1 MRSRPVAYLFSFAAL
16 AAVVGIRWLLD
27 PVLGDALPLVTLYG
41 AVALGVWFG
50 GIWPAIINTV
60 LGYLACSYL
69 FIEPRGQIL
78 PSDIPEFVGLVAYLC
93 TCAIIIA
100 LGEAMRRAERQTG
113 VRRETLRITLASIGD
128 GVIAADAEG
137 CITSLNPVA
146 ESLTGWTEA
155 EAIGKPLDAVFRI
168 VNEETRTKV
177 ENPATRALREGV
189 IVGLANHT
197 VLICKDGT
205 ERAIDDSAGPIRDGK
220 ENVIGC
226 VLIFRDITERRRLER
241 ELAQRHAAARF
252 LASIVKSSQD
262 AIIGKTL
269 DGIIQSWNASA
280 ERVFGYTPQEAIG
293 KHISLIIPADRAA
306 EEEQIISQIR
316 AGERVDHFDTVRV
329 RKDGKSI
336 HISLTVSPVVNEKG
350 EVVGASKIAR
360 EITDRKEAEER
371 IYALMAELKEADR
384 RKDEFLATLS
394 HELRG
399 PLAPISNMLEVI
411 KRSPGNQRLL
421 EEAQATLERQLS
433 QLVRLV
439 DDLIDVNRI
448 TRDKMEL
455 KKERIDLATV
465 IEQAVETSR
474 PLAFCGNHSMVMAT
488 SQEQLYVDGDRLR
501 LVQVFANLLS
511 NACKYTENPG
521 RITITVKRHGSDATV
536 SVKDTGIGIPADKL
550 ETIFDMFTQ
559 VDRTSERSQTGLGI
573 GLTLS
578 KRLVE
583 LHGGTIEARSEGLG
597 YGSEFVVH
605 LPILLEL
612 DRREEPK
619 VTAPPKVEPQS
630 ILVVDDNVDAAGS
643 LVRLLKVSGHKTFV
657 AHDGLTAIAE
667 AKKHQPDVVL
677 LDVGLPKLD
686 GHEAC
691 RRIRSQPW
699 GKTMLIVALTGWS
712 QDEDR
717 RKSKEAGFDAHMVK
731 PLNFDELTRLLARRE
746 SVGANAPESALI

>member
-1 MRSRPVAYLFSFAAL
+1 MRSRPVAYLISFAAL

-27 PVLGDALPLVTLYG
+27 PVLGDALPLVTLFG
-41 AVALGVWFG
+41 AVALGVWIG
-50 GIWPAIINTV
+50 GIGPAIINTL
-60 LGYLACSYL
+60 LGYVACSYL
-69 FIEPRGQIL
+69 FIEPRGQLFPIAVA
-78 PSDIPEFVGLVAYLC
+78 EFVGLVAYLC
-93 TCAIIIA
+93 TCTIIIA
-100 LGEAMRRAERQTG
+100 LGEAMRRAERQTEL
-113 VRRETLRITLASIGD
+113 RRETLRITLSSIGD
-128 GVIAADAEG
+128 AVIGADAEA

-168 VNEETRTKV
+168 VNEETRAKV
-177 ENPATRALREGV
+177 ENPARRALREGT

-197 VLICKDGT
+197 ILIRKDGT
-205 ERAIDDSAGPIRDGK
+205 ELAIDDSAGPIRDGDGK
-220 ENVIGC
+220 IVGC

-241 ELAQRHAAARF
+241 ELAQRHAAARI
-252 LASIVKSSQD
+252 LASIVKFSQD
-262 AIIGKTL
+262 AIVSKTL
-269 DGIIQSWNASA
+269 DGVIQSWNAGA
-280 ERVFGYTPQEAIG
+280 ERLFGYTPEEAIG
-293 KHISLIIPADRAA
+293 KHISLIIPEDRAA

-316 AGERVDHFDTVRV
+316 AGERVEHFDTVRV

-336 HISLTVSPVVNEKG
+336 HISLTVSPVINEKG

-360 EITDRKEAEER
+360 EITDRKESEER
-371 IYALMAELKEADR
+371 IYGLMAELKEADR

-399 PLAPISNMLEVI
+399 PLAPISNILEVI
-411 KRSPGNQRLL
+411 KRSPGDIRLL

-448 TRDKMEL
+448 TRDKIEL
-455 KKERIDLATV
+455 KKERIDLAPV

-474 PLAFCGNHSMVMAT
+474 PLAACGGHSMIMAT
-488 SQEQLYVDGDRLR
+488 SQEQIFVDGDRVR
-501 LVQVFANLLS
+501 LVQIFANLLS
-511 NACKYTENPG
+511 NACKYTDKPG

-597 YGSEFVVH
+597 YGSQFVVH

-619 VTAPPKVEPQS
+619 VTAPPKVEPRS

-657 AHDGLTAIAE
+657 AHDGLTAVAE
-667 AKKHQPDVVL
+667 AKKHQPDVIL

-691 RRIRSQPW
+691 RRIRTQPW

-717 RKSKEAGFDAHMVK
+717 RKSREAGFDAHMVK
-731 PLNFDELTRLLARRE
+731 PLNFDDLMRLLAGRE
-746 SVGANAPESALI
+746 RVETVESR